1 MEGQN
6 KKEIGIQE
14 EILNIDLVMIYK
26 KLKKSWKRVSVWCFV
41 SVVIGIGIAFSIPKK
56 FTVTAELAPELGSNI
71 SKLGSL
77 TSMLGVTNLGDGSD
91 ALYPTL
97 YPELTQSTP
106 FMVNLLSSEVLLEE
120 EDYSESMS
128 LRTYLTQHTRSPW
141 WSVAVHWVT
150 DLFKKDE
157 GAPRDTIDPFQLTVS
172 EDALIRS
179 LQKLV
184 DVSVDKKTMSITIKT
199 KAQNAHVAADMCI
212 TVTTL
217 LRQSVTDYRTN
228 KAKEDLAYYQTLYQ
242 EVKSEYYQ
250 AQSNY
255 AHYVDSHQGIILL
268 SVKAEQERLQNEK
281 NLKYQ
286 LYNSIAGELQR
297 AKAKVQQ
304 ETPVFAEV
312 VPPTIPLKASH
323 PQKKIIA
330 ALFLFLGFVGGSAD
344 VLFWHKKEDEDETE
358 QKA

>member
-1 MEGQN
+1 MEEKQ
-6 KKEIGIQE
+6 KKEIGLHE
-14 EILNIDLVMIYK
+14 ELLNIDLVMIYK
-26 KLKKSWKRVSVWCFV
+26 QLKKSWKRICVWCFI
-41 SVVIGIGIAFSIPKK
+41 SVAIGIGIAFSIPKK
-56 FTVTAELAPELGSNI
+56 YTVTAELAPELGTNM
-71 SKLGSL
+71 SKLSSL
-77 TSMLGVTNLGDGSD
+77 TSMLGVSNLGDGSD

-97 YPELTQSTP
+97 YPEMTQSTP

-120 EDYSESMS
+120 DGHSQPMS
-128 LRTYLTQHTRSPW
+128 LRTYLTEHTRRPW
-141 WSVAVHWVT
+141 WGMAAHWVI
-150 DLFKKDE
+150 DLLKKD
-157 GAPRDTIDPFQLTVS
+157 GGVPRDTIDPFQLTEG

-179 LQKLV
+179 LKKMV
-184 DVSVDKKTMSITIKT
+184 DVSVDKKTMSITIST

-212 TVTTL
+212 TVTAL
-217 LRQSVTDYRTN
+217 LRQCVTDYRTN

-242 EVKSEYYQ
+242 EVKAEYYQ

-330 ALFLFLGFVGGSAD
+330 ALFLFLGICGGAAD
-344 VLFWHKKEDEDETE
+344 VLFWHKKKDDEATSE
-358 QKA
+358 A